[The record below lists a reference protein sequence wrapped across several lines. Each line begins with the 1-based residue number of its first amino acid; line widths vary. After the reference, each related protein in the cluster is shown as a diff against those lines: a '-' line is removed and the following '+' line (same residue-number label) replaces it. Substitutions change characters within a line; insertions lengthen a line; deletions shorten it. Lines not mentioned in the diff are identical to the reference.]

1 MSSYFESI
9 PVSRSEF
16 EALKRFPEY
25 EELRDGTLMRMEGEK
40 EFRIYCEDLEEF
52 PIRVMTKGFCAALSE
67 AYDCRM
73 KEARELRAAA
83 QNS

>member
-1 MSSYFESI
+1 
-9 PVSRSEF
+9 
-16 EALKRFPEY
+16 
-25 EELRDGTLMRMEGEK
+25 MRIEGEK

-52 PIRVMTKGFCAALSE
+52 PIRVMTKGFCMALSE